1 MSVKPGSAESRR
13 GAPGVMARNARVA
26 FVAWGVAAALL
37 ASAAAHAQSWPAKP
51 VRIVI
56 PTSPGSSMDT
66 IARMVAQRMSESL
79 AQGVVAENQAGAQ
92 GRVGAERVAHA
103 APDGHT
109 LMIMSPSTTVVPTY
123 LSKTWALD
131 SRKAFTPITAA
142 ADPVTCLAIH
152 PSIPVNT
159 LQELIAYMKANP
171 NKVAFGSTGI
181 AGIFHMLGEL
191 FKRQV
196 GVEYIHV
203 PYKGVAPAVTAAT
216 TGEVQMVFSAVNN
229 IIAHQRA
236 GKLKVLA
243 IMQGERYKDYPE
255 VPAITEI
262 YPKLDRP
269 GSWFGFFGP
278 GAMSPALTARIHAEI
293 VKALNTPDIR
303 GRIEAGGMSLVAN
316 TPVEFAKM
324 YAEAFVVYERVIR
337 EAGIKPE

>member
-1 MSVKPGSAESRR
+1 MKLPRR
-13 GAPGVMARNARVA
+13 LPAARRVCAAGV
-26 FVAWGVAAALL
+26 FAL
-37 ASAAAHAQSWPAKP
+37 AQAVHFAHAQAWPAKP
-51 VRIVI
+51 VRLVI
-56 PTSPGSSMDT
+56 PTSPGSSMDM
-66 IARMVAQRMSESL
+66 IARIVAQKMSETIGQ
-79 AQGVVAENQAGAQ
+79 AVVAENQAGAQ
-92 GRVGAERVAHA
+92 GRVGAERVARA

-109 LMIMSPSTTVVPTY
+109 LMIMSPSTTVVPTF

-131 SRKAFTPITAA
+131 SRKEFTPITAA
-142 ADPVTCLAIH
+142 ADPVTCLAVH
-152 PSIPVNT
+152 PSLPVNT
-159 LQELIAYMKANP
+159 VQELVEYMKKNP
-171 NKVAFGSTGI
+171 NKVAFGSSGI
-181 AGIFHMLGEL
+181 AGVFHLVGEL

-216 TGEVQMVFSAVNN
+216 IGEVQMVFSAVNN

-243 IMQGERYKDYPE
+243 IMQQERYRDFPD

-278 GAMSPALTARIHAEI
+278 GNLPQPVLTRVHAEV
-293 VKALNTPDIR
+293 VKALQLADVR
-303 GRIEAGGMSLVAN
+303 AKIEAGGMVLIAN
-316 TPVEFAKM
+316 AAAEFNRM
-324 YAEAFVVYERVIR
+324 YLDAFNVYERVIR

>member
-1 MSVKPGSAESRR
+1 MPRR
-13 GAPGVMARNARVA
+13 LPVA
-26 FVAWGVAAALL
+26 GWVCAAGLL
-37 ASAAAHAQSWPAKP
+37 VLAHAANFAHAQSWPAKP
-51 VRIVI
+51 VRLVI

-66 IARMVAQRMSESL
+66 IARMVAQKMGETIGQ
-79 AQGVVAENQAGAQ
+79 AVVAENQAGAQ
-92 GRVGAERVAHA
+92 GRVGAERVARA
-103 APDGHT
+103 APDGYT
-109 LMIMSPSTTVVPTY
+109 LMIMSPSTTVVPTF
-123 LSKTWALD
+123 LSRTWALD
-131 SRKAFTPITAA
+131 SRRDFTPITAA

-152 PSIPVNT
+152 PSLPANS
-159 LQELIAYMKANP
+159 LQDLIDYMKKNP
-171 NKVAFGSTGI
+171 NKVAFGSSGI
-181 AGIFHMLGEL
+181 AGVFHLVGEL

-229 IIAHQRA
+229 IIPHQRA

-243 IMQGERYKDYPE
+243 IMQQERFRDFPD

-278 GAMSPALTARIHAEI
+278 GNLPPAVLARVNAEV
-293 VKALNTPDIR
+293 VKSLLLPELR
-303 GRIEAGGMSLVAN
+303 SKIEAGGMVLIAN
-316 TPVEFAKM
+316 APAEFNRM
-324 YAEAFVVYERVIR
+324 YQDAFTVYDRVIK

>member
-1 MSVKPGSAESRR
+1 MSLPRR
-13 GAPGVMARNARVA
+13 LPEARWVC
-26 FVAWGVAAALL
+26 AAVL
-37 ASAAAHAQSWPAKP
+37 AVLAHLTPFAQAQGWPVKP
-51 VRIVI
+51 VRLVI

-66 IARMVAQRMSESL
+66 IARMVAQKMSETIGQ
-79 AQGVVAENQAGAQ
+79 AVVAENQAGAQ
-92 GRVGAERVAHA
+92 GRVGAERVARA
-103 APDGHT
+103 PPDGYT
-109 LMIMSPSTTVVPTY
+109 LMIMSPSTTVVPTF

-131 SRKAFTPITAA
+131 SRKDFAPITAA
-142 ADPVTCLAIH
+142 ADPVTCLAVH
-152 PSIPVNT
+152 PSLPVNS
-159 LQELIAYMKANP
+159 LQELIDYMKKNP
-171 NKVAFGSTGI
+171 SKVAFGSSGI
-181 AGIFHMLGEL
+181 AGVFHLVGEL

-229 IIAHQRA
+229 IIPHQRA

-243 IMQGERYKDYPE
+243 IMQQERYRDFPD

-278 GAMSPALTARIHAEI
+278 GNLPQPVLARVHAE
-293 VKALNTPDIR
+293 VVRALQLPDVR
-303 GRIEAGGMSLVAN
+303 GKIEAGGMLLIAN
-316 TPVEFAKM
+316 SAPEFNRM
-324 YAEAFVVYERVIR
+324 YVDAFNVYGRVIR